1 MTVATENRAENRAED
16 RAEASDWFRST
27 PTSER
32 LLSEERLI
40 LEVSEVVCEAL
51 EKRGRLRGELA
62 KDLNISPSEIS
73 QRLGGR
79 RNLSLR
85 TVADMLDVLDYS
97 LEVRLVDRQVQH
109 AGLFATRRLV
119 DWPSE
124 SAYKQGPGL
133 RLVRGS
139 SAA

>member
-1 MTVATENRAENRAED
+1 MAVAKED

-40 LEVSEVVCEAL
+40 LEASEIVCEAL
-51 EKRGRLRGELA
+51 EKRGRLRSELA
-62 KDLNISPSEIS
+62 QDLGISASEIS

-85 TVADMLDVLDYS
+85 TLADMLHVLDYG

-109 AGLFATRRLV
+109 AGLSVPRQRV

-124 SAYKQGPGL
+124 SAYKQGPVL

>member
-1 MTVATENRAENRAED
+1 MTVETET
-16 RAEASDWFRST
+16 RAEAPDWFRST

-40 LEVSEVVCEAL
+40 LEISEVLCEAI

-62 KDLNISPSEIS
+62 KDLSISPSEIS
-73 QRLGGR
+73 QRLSGR

-85 TVADMLDVLDYS
+85 TLADMLHALDYG
-97 LEVRLVDRQVQH
+97 LEVRLVDRQAEH
-109 AGLFATRRLV
+109 AGQFATRRHV

-124 SAYKQGPGL
+124 SAYRPGPGL
-133 RLVRGS
+133 RLVQGTS
-139 SAA
+139 VA